1 MIVKTDGSFA
11 ALVVGVGNGL
21 SPCGPVCPAD
31 QSDQIHHIWP
41 ASKCAGVQLRS
52 VDITGVS
59 ARKKTL
65 SHNLQCSCSVDF
77 CPIFAVE
84 IKCKMVGVGGSVQ
97 NFLGT
102 AGSPVVGWR
111 GRVVP

>member
-1 MIVKTDGSFA
+1 MKALVGAFNQDKALVGAFSVIVKADGSFA

-59 ARKKTL
+59 AGK
-65 SHNLQCSCSVDF
+65 
-77 CPIFAVE
+77 
-84 IKCKMVGVGGSVQ
+84 
-97 NFLGT
+97 
-102 AGSPVVGWR
+102 
-111 GRVVP
+111 